1 MKTVFIATDF
11 SEAAHNASKYGVEL
25 ASSIGA
31 NIVLFH
37 AYTIPLSIPESYVI
51 VRPEEVKKSA
61 EDYLLEE
68 VLKLRKSTMQSI
80 DILAVEGDPVDMI
93 INQIKNYE
101 EPLVVVGMKGEGK
114 NFRKLFG
121 SVASGLARKSFLP
134 LFIIPETVIFKGY
147 KNIALAIDDEIT
159 IELNGLSLIHK
170 IGEIHSSKIYIVRAL
185 NNSENIVSELSLR
198 SNAISG
204 RLSPLQVE
212 FAFPRGNDI
221 SHTILNFCKEREID
235 LLILIPH
242 YHSVF
247 ERLFVRSETRKMI
260 FETEFPLFLLP
271 DVKVQKKKSKEISL
285 HHKMNL

>member
-11 SEAAHNASKYGVEL
+11 SEASHNASKYGVEL
-25 ASSIGA
+25 ASALGA
-31 NIVLFH
+31 KIVLFH

-61 EDYLLEE
+61 EDYLLDE

-80 DILAVEGDPVDMI
+80 DILAVEGNPVDMI
-93 INQIKNYE
+93 INHVKNYE
-101 EPLVVVGMKGEGK
+101 EPIVVVGMKGEGK

-134 LFIIPETVIFKGY
+134 LFIIPETIIYKGF

-185 NNSENIVSELSLR
+185 NNSENVVSELSLR
-198 SNAISG
+198 SSAISG
-204 RLSPLQVE
+204 KLSPLEVE
-212 FAFPRGNDI
+212 FAFPRGNEV

-247 ERLFVRSETRKMI
+247 ERLFVKSETRKII

-271 DVKVQKKKSKEISL
+271 DIKVQNKKSEQMSA

>member
-11 SEAAHNASKYGVEL
+11 SEASHNASKYGVEL
-25 ASSIGA
+25 ASELGA
-31 NIVLFH
+31 RIVLFH
-37 AYTIPLSIPESYVI
+37 AYTVPLSIPESYVI

-61 EDYLLEE
+61 EDYLLDE
-68 VLKLRKSTMQSI
+68 VLKLRKSTVQSI
-80 DILAVEGDPVDMI
+80 DILAVEGSPVEMI
-93 INQIKNYE
+93 INQVKNYE
-101 EPLVVVGMKGEGK
+101 DPLIVVGMKGTSK

-134 LFIIPETVIFKGY
+134 LFIIPESVVFRGF

-159 IELNGLSLIHK
+159 IEFKGLSLIHRF
-170 IGEIHSSKIYIVRAL
+170 GEINSSKIYIVRAL

-198 SNAISG
+198 SSAISG
-204 RLSPLQVE
+204 RFSPLEVE
-212 FAFPRGNDI
+212 FAFPRGNEV
-221 SHTILNFCKEREID
+221 SNTILNFCKEHEID

-247 ERLFVRSETRKMI
+247 ERLFVRSETRKLI

-271 DVKVQKKKSKEISL
+271 DIKVQNKKSDQIST

>member
-11 SEAAHNASKYGVEL
+11 SEASHNASKYGIEL

-31 NIVLFH
+31 KIVLFH

-61 EDYLLEE
+61 EDYLLDE
-68 VLKLRKSTMQSI
+68 VLKLRKSNMQSI
-80 DILAVEGDPVDMI
+80 DILAVEGNPVDMI
-93 INQIKNYE
+93 INQVKKYE
-101 EPLVVVGMKGEGK
+101 EPIVIVGMKGEGK
-114 NFRKLFG
+114 NLKKLFG

-134 LFIIPETVIFKGY
+134 LFIIPESVVFKGF

-159 IELNGLSLIHK
+159 IELSGLSLIHK
-170 IGEIHSSKIYIVRAL
+170 IGEVHYSKVYIVRAL
-185 NNSENIVSELSLR
+185 NNSENVVNELSLR
-198 SNAISG
+198 SSAISG
-204 RLSPLQVE
+204 RLSPLEVE

-221 SHTILNFCKEREID
+221 SHTILTFCKEREID

-247 ERLFVRSETRKMI
+247 ERLFVRSETRKII

-271 DVKVQKKKSKEISL
+271 DIKVQKKKSEQISA
-285 HHKMNL
+285 HHKINL

>member
-1 MKTVFIATDF
+1 MKTIFIATDF
-11 SEAAHNASKYGVEL
+11 SEASHNASRYGVEL
-25 ASSIGA
+25 ASALGA
-31 NIVLFH
+31 KIVLFH

-61 EDYLLEE
+61 EDYLLDE

-80 DILAVEGDPVDMI
+80 DILAIEGDPVEMI
-93 INQIKNYE
+93 IHEVKNYE
-101 EPLVVVGMKGEGK
+101 EPLLVVGMKGEGK

-134 LFIIPETVIFKGY
+134 LFIIPESVVFKGF
-147 KNIALAIDDEIT
+147 KNLALAIDDEIT
-159 IELNGLSLIHK
+159 IELKGLALIHK
-170 IGEIHSSKIYIVRAL
+170 FGEINSSKIYILRAL
-185 NNSENIVSELSLR
+185 NNSEKVISELSLR
-198 SNAISG
+198 SSAISG
-204 RLSPLQVE
+204 RLSPLEVE

-221 SHTILNFCKEREID
+221 SHTILNFCKENGID

-247 ERLFVRSETRKMI
+247 ERLFIKSETRNLI

-271 DVKVQKKKSKEISL
+271 DIKVQNKKSEQISE
-285 HHKMNL
+285 HHKMKL

>member
-31 NIVLFH
+31 KIVLFH

-198 SNAISG
+198 SSAISG
-204 RLSPLQVE
+204 RLSPLAVE

-221 SHTILNFCKEREID
+221 SDTVLNFCKEREID

-247 ERLFVRSETRKMI
+247 ERLFIKSETRKLI
-260 FETEFPLFLLP
+260 FETEFPLLLLP
-271 DVKVQKKKSKEISL
+271 DIKVQDKKSEKISV
-285 HHKMNL
+285 HQKMKL